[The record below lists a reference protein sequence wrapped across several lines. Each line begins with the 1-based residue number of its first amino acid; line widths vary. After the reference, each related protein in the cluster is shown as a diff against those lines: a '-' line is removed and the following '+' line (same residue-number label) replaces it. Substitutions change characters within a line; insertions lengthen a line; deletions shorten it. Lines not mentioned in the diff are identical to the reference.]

1 MNAADT
7 LQVELNL
14 YVVRVRAGMGQS
26 HHLAQPYLL
35 QDKILKPEW
44 MKKNLS

>member
-7 LQVELNL
+7 LPVEFHL
-14 YVVRVRAGMGQS
+14 YVVRVRAGMRQS

-35 QDKILKPEW
+35 QDKNLKPEW
-44 MKKNLS
+44 VKKNLS